1 MRVKGDKE
9 AKEAGKTRRKQTE
22 ARIKAT
28 EKRKDALAEAHGQ
41 LAAAKSAPVPQE
53 LTDAQVS
60 AGIKQINDRFECNYS
75 KADVLAHRVHADGA
89 ANIVFDDAC
98 KFPVFSQSIHALE
111 QQIPA
116 NHPALM
122 QRILL
127 QNAINADVQ
136 GSAAAGPAAKPP
148 AS

>member
-22 ARIKAT
+22 ARIEAT
-28 EKRKDALAEAHGQ
+28 EKRKEALALAHGE

-53 LTDAQVS
+53 LTDAQVE
-60 AGIKQINDRFECNYS
+60 AGIKQINKRFECKYG
-75 KADVLAHRVHADGA
+75 KADVLAHRVHAEGA

-98 KFPVFSQSIHALE
+98 KYPVFNNSIE
-111 QQIPA
+111 TKKQEPA

-122 QRILL
+122 QKIMM
-127 QNAINADVQ
+127 QNAINVEVQ
-136 GSAAAGPAAKPP
+136 GSAKTEAKESP

>member
-28 EKRKDALAEAHGQ
+28 EKRKDALALAHGE

-53 LTDAQVS
+53 LTDAQVT
-60 AGIKQINDRFECNYS
+60 AGIKQINERFDCDYS
-75 KADVLAHRVHADGA
+75 RGDVLAHRVHADGA

-98 KFPVFSQSIHALE
+98 KFPVFSKSINALE
-111 QQIPA
+111 QQVPA
-116 NHPALM
+116 NHPVLM
-122 QRILL
+122 QKILM
-127 QNAINADVQ
+127 QNAINAEVQ
-136 GSAAAGPAAKPP
+136 SSAAAAPAT
-148 AS
+148 S